1 MTLSDTQEK
10 STGGGHLLRPL
21 NSFVERMIPSPLV
34 FALLLTLIAMV
45 MALTLTP
52 SGPVD
57 IVSSWGD
64 GFEGLLAF
72 MAQMAL
78 MLLFGGMVAN
88 TRIVK
93 RCLVALASFP
103 RGRIFP
109 YVFITFVTLA
119 LTALNWAVALVAAA
133 LLSKEIATVSK
144 RRGEPV
150 HFPLLIAGSY
160 MVMLTSQMVPFGAIP
175 LLAATEGSFVEE
187 VLGRTVPLS
196 ESSLSPLN
204 LIAVG
209 LTFVVVCATI
219 GMMAPKR
226 DQPVDALG
234 DFSTEIL
241 EEDFRPSTLGEQLD
255 GARLITL
262 LPGLAMVVYVIVY
275 FINGGPVDLD
285 IVNWALLGIVL
296 CFVSSPWEMT
306 DLAKRSVS
314 NVSDILLQFP
324 IYAGIMGIIGGTGLG
339 AVISDWFIQLST
351 FETFPFF
358 TFVSASLVNFFIPS
372 GGGQFAVQ
380 GPIMLEAGGALG
392 VDPGITIMAFSYGD
406 QLTNMIQPFWALPL
420 LAMAGLRLR
429 AILGYTILIM
439 LVVGVVWAALLFWI
453 GFTM

>member
-1 MTLSDTQEK
+1 MTLTETQQK
-10 STGGGHLLRPL
+10 PTGGRLLRSV

-34 FALLLTLIAMV
+34 FALVLTMIAMV
-45 MALTLTP
+45 MALTMTP

-57 IVSSWGD
+57 VITSWGD
-64 GFEGLLAF
+64 GFAGLLVF

-93 RCLVALASFP
+93 RGLVALASFP
-103 RGRIFP
+103 RGRVFP
-109 YVFITFVTLA
+109 YVFIAFVTLA
-119 LTALNWAVALVAAA
+119 LTMLNWAVALVAAA
-133 LLSKEIATVSK
+133 LISKEIAAVSK

-150 HFPLLIAGSY
+150 HFPLLIAAAY
-160 MVMLTSQMVPFGAIP
+160 MVMLTSQMAPFGAIP
-175 LLAATEGSFVEE
+175 LTAATEGSFVEE
-187 VLGRTVPLS
+187 TLGRTVPLA

-204 LIAVG
+204 LIAIV
-209 LTFVVVCATI
+209 LTFAVVCATI
-219 GMMAPKR
+219 GLMAPKR
-226 DQPVDALG
+226 DQPVDAIG
-234 DFSTEIL
+234 DFSTETS
-241 EEDFRPSTLGEQLD
+241 EDDFRPSTFGERLD

-262 LPGLAMVVYVIVY
+262 LPGLALLVYAVVY
-275 FINGGPVDLD
+275 FIDGGSVELD
-285 IVNWALLGIVL
+285 IVNWILLGVAL
-296 CFVSSPWEMT
+296 CFAANPQEIT
-306 DLAKRSVS
+306 NLAKRSVS

-339 AVISDWFIQLST
+339 AVITDWFVQVST

-358 TFVSASLVNFFIPS
+358 AFLSAAMVNFFIPS

-380 GPIMLEAGGALG
+380 GPIMLDAGTALG
-392 VDPGITIMAFSYGD
+392 VDPGVTIMAFSYGD

-439 LVVGVVWAALLFWI
+439 LVTGIAWSILLLGT